1 MKVGRSGGTT
11 ALAGLSLALAG
22 APAAAQT
29 RPTATI
35 QAELEQARAEIAAQ
49 RRQLEA
55 QEARLRALEARIG
68 GSAQV
73 AGSPVGPAAGP
84 TQPAR
89 SVAQASAASTPGDP
103 ASVVAAAPS
112 GPIESVGARPVN
124 SDRPPEVAVLGS
136 EGSVVTRKGQLTGEF
151 QVDYARADRNR
162 ALFRGIEIVESVLVG
177 EFNINESRQDI
188 VTASL
193 AARYGLTDR
202 LELGVRLPF
211 VQRWDTS
218 VLVPVQGSTSNDA
231 AREIDSS
238 AQGRG
243 LGDIEMSARYQLLT
257 GRAGLPYLVGNLQVV
272 APTGS
277 NPFDVPRLPTGEATK
292 AATGAGFWG
301 ASPSITAI
309 LPSDP
314 AVLFGTIGYTHNFGR
329 SVDTVISPVR
339 ITYVKPGDAISFSAG
354 IGISLNERTSMN
366 LGYAQT
372 WAFGTRTRTELLDP
386 GPMDPPFLEDTSRD
400 LQLGRFLFGVTYRA
414 TDRASINWSVEVGA
428 TDDAA
433 DVRSVLRVPLILIA
447 P

>member
-1 MKVGRSGGTT
+1 MRTATTGGTAALLGM
-11 ALAGLSLALAG
+11 ALACS
-22 APAAAQT
+22 PVAAQT
-29 RPTATI
+29 RPAAAI
-35 QAELEQARAEIAAQ
+35 QTELDQARAEIAAQ
-49 RRQLEA
+49 RRQIDA
-55 QEARLRALEARIG
+55 QEARLRALEARMG
-68 GSAQV
+68 TATQV
-73 AGSPVGPAAGP
+73 AGPPAGA
-84 TQPAR
+84 QPPRA
-89 SVAQASAASTPGDP
+89 VAQASAAATPGDP
-103 ASVVAAAPS
+103 ASIVAAAPS
-112 GPIESVGARPVN
+112 GPIGGVESVGTRPVDR
-124 SDRPPEVAVLGS
+124 DRPPEVAVLGS

-188 VTASL
+188 ITASL

-218 VLVPVQGSTSNDA
+218 VLVPVQGSTNNDI

-243 LGDIEMSARYQLLT
+243 LGDIELSARYQLLT

-277 NPFDVPRLPTGEATK
+277 NPFDVPRRATGEATK

-301 ASPSITAI
+301 VSPSVTAI

-329 SVDTVISPVR
+329 NVDTIINPVR
-339 ITYVKPGDAISFSAG
+339 ITYVKPGNAVSFSAG

-372 WAFGTRTRTELLDP
+372 WAFGTRTRTALLEP